1 MNKREA
7 QHISDKVVTM
17 LKEER
22 IRKGLT
28 PYRVALDTGLSK
40 NSILYIER
48 LTQKPSFLRLL
59 FWLTILKRIFLK
71 LSKKPEKINSSEEI
85 RFLYG
90 VDNIAILRIRIAE
103 IAVFLCVSPFFS
115 LGFSS
120 ELIFT
125 RILLACGT
133 GMPA

>member
-28 PYRVALDTGLSK
+28 QYRVALDTGLSK

-48 LTQKPSFLRLL
+48 LTQKPSFYTLV
-59 FWLTILKRIFLK
+59 ILADYLEAD
-71 LSKKPEKINSSEEI
+71 LSEIIKKAREN
-85 RFLYG
+85 
-90 VDNIAILRIRIAE
+90 
-103 IAVFLCVSPFFS
+103 
-115 LGFSS
+115 
-120 ELIFT
+120 
-125 RILLACGT
+125 
-133 GMPA
+133 